1 MCVVMVEGGRTQV
14 EPTQQYCSTFIVL
27 PAQWNLALRQEDVD
41 NTAQML
47 CSDVCLSLEK
57 VGFFLKREHTDI
69 TDLGRQ
75 GILKMLGDSS
85 F

>member
-1 MCVVMVEGGRTQV
+1 MVGGGGTQV

-27 PAQWNLALRQEDVD
+27 IVQWNLALRQEDVD

-47 CSDVCLSLEK
+47 WSDACLSLEK
-57 VGFFLKREHTDI
+57 VIFKTCEHTDMI
-69 TDLGRQ
+69 HSGSRGT
-75 GILKMLGDSS
+75 LKMLGDSV